1 MQERIEVIL
10 LNDGSRIWLYEKNV
24 GYLLNTLWR
33 KDICW
38 KRIEKYKKNKLRK
51 RAEESLGK
59 NKFHTKG
66 NKNIKNW
73 G

>member
-1 MQERIEVIL
+1 MA
-10 LNDGSRIWLYEKNV
+10 
-24 GYLLNTLWR
+24 
-33 KDICW
+33 
-38 KRIEKYKKNKLRK
+38 KYKKNKLRK

-66 NKNIKNW
+66 NQNIKNL